1 MKIASLCRR
10 RIIIITTTTTT
21 TTEASER
28 PRFTGVVTDPDLVID
43 VLARGLSVASV
54 AIGDLSSHRVAS
66 VSEDDD
72 HDQAISAMQQSG
84 VRCLLV
90 VDAAA
95 PPSDGHLGPECGV
108 DLSLSLGLR
117 AISRCSLLGPVSGV
131 ADVVVLDRP

>member
-10 RIIIITTTTTT
+10 RIIIITTTTATT

-72 HDQAISAMQQSG
+72 LDQAISAMQQSG

-95 PPSDGHLGPECGV
+95 PPSDGHLGPGCGV
-108 DLSLSLGLR
+108 DLSLSLR